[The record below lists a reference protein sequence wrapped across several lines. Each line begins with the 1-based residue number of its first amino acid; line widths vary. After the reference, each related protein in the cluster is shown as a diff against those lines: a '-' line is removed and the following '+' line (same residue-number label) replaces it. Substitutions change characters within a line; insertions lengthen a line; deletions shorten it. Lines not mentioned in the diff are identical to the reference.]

1 MNEGKLVLF
10 VVSKQ
15 DDESPGIQEYLRTV
29 MKRKLPRHYLPDEII
44 PVDEIPITKHG
55 KHSMVWVTTITNIIK
70 KQEMRKLH

>member
-29 MKRKLPRHYLPDEII
+29 MKRKLPRHYFPDEII
-44 PVDEIPITKHG
+44 PIDEIPITKHG
-55 KHSMVWVTTITNIIK
+55 KHIMVWVTTITNIIK
-70 KQEMRKLH
+70 K